1 MKKTLLL
8 IITVACLS
16 CTKKEAGQK
25 ETPAPSSDSVSSYI
39 RETDEVTDFS
49 KTETKLAEMIRKLSG
64 ADVQASE
71 NTPDLSREFSD
82 SLADF
87 VKKNEKTLQYPFE
100 LLQKEHVYVTTSDD
114 GQFRI
119 YSWDNGLGGTMR
131 FFDQLFQ
138 FRANGKTYAKE
149 RFASEDSQAFFSK
162 IYTVQNNV
170 KQPVYLAISN
180 SILSTKY
187 IVQHIT
193 AYHVQNG
200 ILEEAKI
207 FRTKKELLS
216 SISVEFDFESVAER
230 RERPV
235 EVISLNKNLL
245 KVALVD
251 KTLSVTKQHLIYEWD
266 GSVFNYKGIN

>member
-25 ETPAPSSDSVSSYI
+25 ETPAPSSDSVSSHI

-216 SISVEFDFESVAER
+216 SISVEFDFGSVAER
-230 RERPV
+230 PERPV